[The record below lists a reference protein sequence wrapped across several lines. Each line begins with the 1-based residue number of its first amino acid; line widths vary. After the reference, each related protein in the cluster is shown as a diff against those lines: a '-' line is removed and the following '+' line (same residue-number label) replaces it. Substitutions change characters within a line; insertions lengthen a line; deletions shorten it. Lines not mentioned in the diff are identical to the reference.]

1 MERSQKEYYLNE
13 QMQAIQKELGEKDDY
28 QQELA
33 ELEEKAAKKL
43 ATIVS
48 DVRLDLDEVGSHLA
62 NLPNVAYRRLSEVV
76 DSADSE
82 KEGKYD
88 REHIPHLF

>member
-1 MERSQKEYYLNE
+1 MRGL
-13 QMQAIQKELGEKDDY
+13 MRRIQTE
-28 QQELA
+28 
-33 ELEEKAAKKL
+33 EEKAAKKL

-76 DSADSE
+76 DSAEDE
-82 KEGKYD
+82 KEGKYG
-88 REHIPHLF
+88 REHIPHLY

>member
-1 MERSQKEYYLNE
+1 MRR
-13 QMQAIQKELGEKDDY
+13 IQTD
-28 QQELA
+28 
-33 ELEEKAAKKL
+33 EEKAAKKL

-76 DSADSE
+76 DSAEDE

-88 REHIPHLF
+88 RENISDLY

>member
-1 MERSQKEYYLNE
+1 MRR
-13 QMQAIQKELGEKDDY
+13 IQTE
-28 QQELA
+28 
-33 ELEEKAAKKL
+33 EEKAAKKL

-76 DSADSE
+76 DSAEDE

-88 REHIPHLF
+88 RENFSDLY

>member
-1 MERSQKEYYLNE
+1 MPDWVLCPLPVSGIMRGL
-13 QMQAIQKELGEKDDY
+13 MRRIQTE
-28 QQELA
+28 
-33 ELEEKAAKKL
+33 EEKAAKKL

-76 DSADSE
+76 DSAEDE

-88 REHIPHLF
+88 RENFSDLY

>member
-1 MERSQKEYYLNE
+1 MRGLMRKHLQT
-13 QMQAIQKELGEKDDY
+13 D
-28 QQELA
+28 
-33 ELEEKAAKKL
+33 EEKAAKKL

-62 NLPNVAYRRLSEVV
+62 NLPNVSYRRLSEIV
-76 DSADSE
+76 DSAEYE
-82 KEGKYD
+82 KESKYD

>member
-1 MERSQKEYYLNE
+1 MRGL
-13 QMQAIQKELGEKDDY
+13 MRRIQTE
-28 QQELA
+28 
-33 ELEEKAAKKL
+33 EEKAAKKL

-48 DVRLDLDEVGSHLA
+48 DVRLDLDEVGSHLV

-76 DSADSE
+76 DSAKDE

-88 REHIPHLF
+88 REHIPDLY

>member
-1 MERSQKEYYLNE
+1 MRGLMRRIKTE
-13 QMQAIQKELGEKDDY
+13 
-28 QQELA
+28 
-33 ELEEKAAKKL
+33 EEKAANKL

-76 DSADSE
+76 DSAEDE

-88 REHIPHLF
+88 REDFSNLY

>member
-1 MERSQKEYYLNE
+1 MRGL
-13 QMQAIQKELGEKDDY
+13 MRRIQTE
-28 QQELA
+28 
-33 ELEEKAAKKL
+33 EEKAAKKL

-62 NLPNVAYRRLSEVV
+62 NLPNVAYRRLLEIA
-76 DSADSE
+76 DSAEHE
-82 KEGKYD
+82 KESKYD

>member
-1 MERSQKEYYLNE
+1 MYPFPFSGIMRGL
-13 QMQAIQKELGEKDDY
+13 MRRIQTE
-28 QQELA
+28 
-33 ELEEKAAKKL
+33 EEKAAKKL

-76 DSADSE
+76 DSAEDE

-88 REHIPHLF
+88 RENFSDLY

>member
-1 MERSQKEYYLNE
+1 MKRIKTE
-13 QMQAIQKELGEKDDY
+13 
-28 QQELA
+28 
-33 ELEEKAAKKL
+33 EEKAANKL

-48 DVRLDLDEVGSHLA
+48 DVRLDLDEVGSHLV

-76 DSADSE
+76 DSAKDE

-88 REHIPHLF
+88 REHTPNIY

>member
-1 MERSQKEYYLNE
+1 MTGRGYQNWVLYPLPVSGIMRGL
-13 QMQAIQKELGEKDDY
+13 MRRIQTE
-28 QQELA
+28 
-33 ELEEKAAKKL
+33 EEKAAKKL

-76 DSADSE
+76 DSAEDE

-88 REHIPHLF
+88 RENISDLY